1 MPIDVKIAV
10 EREEIAA
17 NVRRNTEKE
26 DNRTMTPTEL
36 FLICALLSI
45 CLKLSG
51 CVSPQPS
58 KPVENGAMA
67 RAQTENVG
75 EMDVRT
81 AVDLAMTYI
90 RSHDEDW
97 DRFDVQVKRMPDGWK
112 LTRAETREFA
122 IRDPLPA
129 CWLVSLSGPGP
140 NDVQMIV
147 VKDDGEVKPLRDWVR
162 AKK

>member
-1 MPIDVKIAV
+1 MPIDVKIAT
-10 EREEIAA
+10 EKEEIASL
-17 NVRRNTEKE
+17 VRRNTEMD
-26 DNRTMTPTEL
+26 DNRSMTPTKL
-36 FLICALLSI
+36 FLICALFSI

-51 CVSPQPS
+51 CARPQPS
-58 KPVENGAMA
+58 EPDENGAMA

-75 EMDVRT
+75 QMDVWT

-90 RSHDEDW
+90 RGNDPEW
-97 DRFDVQVKRMPDGWK
+97 DRYDVQVKRMPDGWK
-112 LTRAETREFA
+112 LTSAETREFA